1 MFSLIGQI
9 DLLCRFRKCGRVT
22 KNQDLPAWH
31 ESCIRLVTSDVNS
44 TSSEKLTCS
53 QSSNTS
59 SSLAVE
65 ARCSIRRHISAQM
78 TAGISCYSAQKP
90 ALLDRKVLTLLSG
103 TQYSL
108 LPGLRGCR
116 DHLKRHTHLLSFPAT
131 TPLCIPPCLPYLPY
145 WLWPATSEQS
155 QRRSNGC
162 LHVPISRLSDRGVKM
177 WKTRPE
183 LLRSPDLY
191 LVSASHNVVCDYV
204 ISLSHDLRS
213 RSFLDFQRT
222 IAIHL
227 SLWIYLMQLFP
238 SAYRHLQTPGILKP

>member
-1 MFSLIGQI
+1 MFSLIGRI

-31 ESCIRLVTSDVNS
+31 ESCMRLVTSDVNS

-65 ARCSIRRHISAQM
+65 ARCSIRRHISAQR

-131 TPLCIPPCLPYLPY
+131 TPLCVPPAY
-145 WLWPATSEQS
+145 
-155 QRRSNGC
+155 
-162 LHVPISRLSDRGVKM
+162 H
-177 WKTRPE
+177 
-183 LLRSPDLY
+183 
-191 LVSASHNVVCDYV
+191 
-204 ISLSHDLRS
+204 ISLIGFGQPHPSNPREDPTAVYMFQFPAYLTEVSKCGR
-213 RSFLDFQRT
+213 LDRNC
-222 IAIHL
+222 
-227 SLWIYLMQLFP
+227 
-238 SAYRHLQTPGILKP
+238 

>member
-1 MFSLIGQI
+1 MFSLIGRI

-31 ESCIRLVTSDVNS
+31 ESCMRLVTSDVNS

-65 ARCSIRRHISAQM
+65 ARCSIRRHISAQR

-116 DHLKRHTHLLSFPAT
+116 DHLKRHTHLLPFPAT
-131 TPLCIPPCLPYLPY
+131 TPLCVPLPTISPLLALASHIRAIP
-145 WLWPATSEQS
+145 EKIQ
-155 QRRSNGC
+155 
-162 LHVPISRLSDRGVKM
+162 RLS
-177 WKTRPE
+177 TC
-183 LLRSPDLY
+183 S
-191 LVSASHNVVCDYV
+191 N
-204 ISLSHDLRS
+204 
-213 RSFLDFQRT
+213 
-222 IAIHL
+222 
-227 SLWIYLMQLFP
+227 FP
-238 SAYRHLQTPGILKP
+238 LI

>member
-1 MFSLIGQI
+1 MFSLIGRI

-31 ESCIRLVTSDVNS
+31 ERRYTLREEILSCMRLVTSDVNS

-65 ARCSIRRHISAQM
+65 ARCSIRRHISAQR

-131 TPLCIPPCLPYLPY
+131 TPLCVPLPTISPLLALASHIRAIP
-145 WLWPATSEQS
+145 EKIQ
-155 QRRSNGC
+155 
-162 LHVPISRLSDRGVKM
+162 RLS
-177 WKTRPE
+177 TC
-183 LLRSPDLY
+183 S
-191 LVSASHNVVCDYV
+191 N
-204 ISLSHDLRS
+204 
-213 RSFLDFQRT
+213 
-222 IAIHL
+222 
-227 SLWIYLMQLFP
+227 FP
-238 SAYRHLQTPGILKP
+238 LI